1 MKALNIFI
9 AALGGVVVGAAAG
22 MLMAPKKGVETRR
35 EIIDYLQDK
44 FPFLKRSKV
53 EELADKI
60 AEEING

>member
-35 EIIDYLQDK
+35 EIVDYLQEK